1 MNALARFFAPRPGY
15 DEILAGLRDQVIE
28 IGTALRFME
37 ADKPVPQPRDEAG
50 RFVSKRDIVRQQ
62 LEDYRATTTPE
73 QRKAEAAAF
82 HEQFMREWRSARTRA
97 SIGEGRGQ

>member
-28 IGTALRFME
+28 IGTAVRFME
-37 ADKPVPQPRDEAG
+37 ADKPVPQPRSADG

-62 LEDYRATTTPE
+62 L
-73 QRKAEAAAF
+73 AEAVSTLTDY
-82 HEQFMREWRSARTRA
+82 QRSQAKLRA
-97 SIGEGRGQ
+97 SRRGE

>member
-1 MNALARFFAPRPGY
+1 MNALSRFFAPRPGY

-28 IGTALRFME
+28 IGTAVRFME
-37 ADKPVPQPRDEAG
+37 ADKPVPQPRDDAG

-62 LEDYRATTTPE
+62 LVDFVSTADPQARLA
-73 QRKAEAAAF
+73 
-82 HEQFMREWRSARTRA
+82 ARTRA